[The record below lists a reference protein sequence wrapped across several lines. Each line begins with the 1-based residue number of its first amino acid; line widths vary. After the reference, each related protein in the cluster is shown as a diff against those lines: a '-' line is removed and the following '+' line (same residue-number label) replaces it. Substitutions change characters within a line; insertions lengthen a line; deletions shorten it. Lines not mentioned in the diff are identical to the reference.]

1 MPRTQTKRESH
12 RAGTVLTA
20 RQSQIIDFLK
30 SRGGTLSSNELT
42 ESFDV
47 SVQTIRKDLNELSDL
62 GVVRRVHGGI
72 TLPTQSR
79 NLSFTNRQVINLAEK
94 KHIARLT
101 AQYIPDS
108 ASVFLGIG
116 TTPQQ
121 IAEQLIDHTG
131 LKVITNNLNAAL
143 ALCQS
148 GDIETYIV
156 GGRVRHT
163 DEDVVGEDATTQF
176 RNFQVN
182 YGICGVAGISDTGY
196 LLNFSSEESHLF
208 KAILEN
214 CEKRIL
220 VADHHKFTRSAP
232 VKSGHLSDFDLLLTD
247 AISGELQALCEEAD
261 VEVITELEGTEKTGS
276 HPQTGHSCR
285 WL

>member
-1 MPRTQTKRESH
+1 MRLSDRQT
-12 RAGTVLTA
+12 
-20 RQSQIIDFLK
+20 QIIEFLT
-30 SRGGTLSSNELT
+30 SRGGTLSSSELT

-79 NLSFTNRQVINLAEK
+79 NLSFTNRQVINLEEK

-101 AQYIPDS
+101 ASHIPNG
-108 ASVFLGIG
+108 ASLFLGIG
-116 TTPQQ
+116 TTPGQ
-121 IAEQLIDHTG
+121 IAEHLIYHTG

-143 ALCQS
+143 ALC
-148 GDIETYIV
+148 GNPNIETYVV

-163 DEDVVGEDATTQF
+163 DEDIVGEEATSQF

-182 YGICGVAGISDTGY
+182 YGICGVAGISESGD
-196 LLNFSSEESHLF
+196 LLNFSSEESFLF
-208 KAILEN
+208 QAILEN

-220 VADHHKFTRSAP
+220 VADHHKFLRSAP
-232 VKSGHLSDFDLLLTD
+232 VKSGHLRQFDLLLTD
-247 AISGELQALCEEAD
+247 TISAELQVLCDEASLQVKTN
-261 VEVITELEGTEKTGS
+261 VED
-276 HPQTGHSCR
+276 PR
-285 WL
+285 

>member
-1 MPRTQTKRESH
+1 MKLSDRQT
-12 RAGTVLTA
+12 
-20 RQSQIIDFLK
+20 QIIEFLT

-42 ESFDV
+42 SSFDV

-79 NLSFTNRQVINLAEK
+79 NLSFTNRQVINLEEK

-101 AQYIPDS
+101 AAHIPNNS
-108 ASVFLGIG
+108 SLFLGIG
-116 TTPQQ
+116 TTPGQ
-121 IAEQLIDHTG
+121 IAEHLIYHTG
-131 LKVITNNLNAAL
+131 LKVVTNNLNAAL
-143 ALCQS
+143 ALCHNTN
-148 GDIETYIV
+148 IETYMV

-163 DEDVVGEDATTQF
+163 DEDIVGEEATSQF

-182 YGICGVAGISDTGY
+182 YGICGVAGISDSGH
-196 LLNFSSEESHLF
+196 LFNFSSEESYLF

-220 VADHHKFTRSAP
+220 VADCHKFMRSAP
-232 VKSGHLSDFDLLLTD
+232 VKSGHLRDFDILLTD
-247 AISGELQALCEEAD
+247 SIAPELKTLCDDAELK
-261 VEVITELEGTEKTGS
+261 VVTELDES
-276 HPQTGHSCR
+276 N
-285 WL
+285 

>member
-1 MPRTQTKRESH
+1 MKLTDRQT
-12 RAGTVLTA
+12 
-20 RQSQIIDFLK
+20 QIIEFLT
-30 SRGGTLSSNELT
+30 SRGGTLSSTELT

-79 NLSFTNRQVINLAEK
+79 NLSFTNRQVINFEEKAQIAKLA
-94 KHIARLT
+94 A
-101 AQYIPDS
+101 AFIPNGS
-108 ASVFLGIG
+108 SLFLGIG
-116 TTPQQ
+116 TTPGQ
-121 IAEQLIDHTG
+121 IAENLLYHSD

-143 ALCQS
+143 SLCRNTT
-148 GDIETYIV
+148 IETYVV
-156 GGRVRHT
+156 GGRVRPA
-163 DEDVVGEDATTQF
+163 DEDIVGEETTSQF

-182 YGICGVAGISDTGY
+182 YGICGVAGISDSGH

-220 VADHHKFTRSAP
+220 VADHHKFLRSAP
-232 VKSGHLSDFDLLLTD
+232 VKSGHLSEFDVLLTD
-247 AISGELQALCEEAD
+247 SVPTQLKALCEEA
-261 VEVITELEGTEKTGS
+261 ELRIVTNLEE
-276 HPQTGHSCR
+276 
-285 WL
+285 LN